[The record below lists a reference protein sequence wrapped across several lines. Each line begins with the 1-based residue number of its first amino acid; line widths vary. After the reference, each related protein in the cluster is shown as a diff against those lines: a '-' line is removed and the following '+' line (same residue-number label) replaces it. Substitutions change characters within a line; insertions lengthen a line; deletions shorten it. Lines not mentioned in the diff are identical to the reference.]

1 MDAKKVAAIA
11 FAVAALAVRHARS
24 HPGPHQP
31 RNQMEARYLMQVQM
45 GQRTI
50 SPFMA
55 EMLRRGPSNPVEL
68 ALYQCEL
75 QGPSIWTSDPFEF
88 GLGPEAA
95 GIRQGIAAANL
106 RSWQAEQAQLPEA
119 EQAEVRRQMY
129 EQASNAWLLGRM
141 RR

>member
-11 FAVAALAVRHARS
+11 LAIAALAVRHARH

-55 EMLRRGPSNPVEL
+55 EMLRRGPSNLVEL

-88 GLGPEAA
+88 GLGPEASA
-95 GIRQGIAAANL
+95 IRQRRAAANL
-106 RSWQAEQAQLPEA
+106 HSAQGELAQLSETD
-119 EQAEVRRQMY
+119 QAEVRRQIHAH
-129 EQASNAWLLGRM
+129 ASSQWVVGRGS
-141 RR
+141 